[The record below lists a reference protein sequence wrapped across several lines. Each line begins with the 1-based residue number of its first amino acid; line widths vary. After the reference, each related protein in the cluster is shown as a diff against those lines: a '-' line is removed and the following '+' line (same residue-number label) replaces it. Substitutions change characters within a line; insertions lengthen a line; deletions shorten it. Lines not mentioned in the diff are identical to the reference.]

1 MVGEQVF
8 VDRTG
13 RRRGLMRAVSIAL
26 AASLLGLS
34 TLIMTTVL
42 PHVT

>member
-1 MVGEQVF
+1 MEEQVF

-26 AASLLGLS
+26 ATSLLSLS
-34 TLIMTTVL
+34 ALILTTVFE
-42 PHVT
+42 HVR